1 MRFTYNQYKH
11 YESGYRIPSKMHNL
25 SHHQHHG
32 GGSNN
37 TGGAGASGGGGGGG
51 GGGSNNTSNNHYGHH
66 YNNNNN
72 NNNNN
77 TGSTNIQAYQHHY
90 KSNFGMRMTMSTNST
105 MSARIHRKGFR
116 IPSKRQPGKGLPG
129 KLHTITRAGPGKIVP
144 GKRIPQRP
152 HPPPCDNSND
162 SGLGFDQH
170 TELRSS
176 SGPGVADP
184 GSANGGGIGMVQRT
198 NLLVNSSLTNTVAA
212 AAAAAAAAV
221 ASNTLQQHH
230 QQHQQHQQQQ
240 QQQHQ
245 QQHSPQQHLIRA
257 IPVSRSRHTKKM
269 LNAFLDDLDLANS
282 NSEESTASTS
292 LSCSTTPSP
301 DADTG
306 LGNHNGTSR
315 NSSDPFGG
323 VFQATEAAVA
333 AAVSAFNVQHQQPLP
348 QQQQQQLQ
356 QQFQYPGM
364 GVQQQ
369 HQHQHQRNV
378 ARSGGKHIKRKK
390 LECNQLELDND
401 DACSEDEFIRK
412 IANAANGVSFSSGE
426 AAPVAAARPPPAMTS
441 VLPRNGHETKFI
453 SARTV
458 TRVANKRQPTTPLNS
473 VASSNDGHVQLE
485 IVSQPEQQHRARY
498 QTEGSR
504 GAVKDRSGN
513 GFPIV
518 RLTGYDKGAVLQVFI
533 GTDIGRVAPHMFY
546 QACKVAGKNSTQCN
560 EKKVDG
566 TMVIE
571 IDFKPETDMTITCD
585 CVGIL
590 KERNVDV
597 EHRFPEHL
605 TQKNKKKSTRCRM
618 VFRTQ
623 LTRDD
628 GTTETLQVCSN
639 PIICT
644 QPPGVPEIGKKS
656 LNSCPVD
663 GGLELFIIGKNFLKD
678 THVVFQ
684 ETYDSVNGDDPATE
698 IAVRQQLIGGT
709 AALWEQSVMP
719 DKEYLHQT
727 HLICTV
733 PPYLH
738 QNVIKPVSV
747 QVSIISSGK
756 KSEPHTFTYTP
767 KGQYS
772 TLAAASTLSST
783 IHDQA
788 I

>member
-1 MRFTYNQYKH
+1 
-11 YESGYRIPSKMHNL
+11 
-25 SHHQHHG
+25 
-32 GGSNN
+32 
-37 TGGAGASGGGGGGG
+37 
-51 GGGSNNTSNNHYGHH
+51 
-66 YNNNNN
+66 
-72 NNNNN
+72 
-77 TGSTNIQAYQHHY
+77 
-90 KSNFGMRMTMSTNST
+90 MRMTMSTNST
-105 MSARIHRKGFR
+105 MSPRIHRKGFR

-129 KLHTITRAGPGKIVP
+129 KLHTIARTGPGKLVP

-170 TELRSS
+170 TELRNGTAPVAVDARSSNPSSSSSSSSSNSSSCSSSSSTSNSSSS
-176 SGPGVADP
+176 SGI
-184 GSANGGGIGMVQRT
+184 SASGQHS
-198 NLLVNSSLTNTVAA
+198 NLIVNSVTAGAASSSSLQQ
-212 AAAAAAAAV
+212 
-221 ASNTLQQHH
+221 QQHH
-230 QQHQQHQQQQ
+230 QPQQQQQQQQ
-240 QQQHQ
+240 QQQHPHQQQHQQQ

-257 IPVSRSRHTKKM
+257 IPVSR
-269 LNAFLDDLDLANS
+269 FI
-282 NSEESTASTS
+282 
-292 LSCSTTPSP
+292 
-301 DADTG
+301 
-306 LGNHNGTSR
+306 GTR
-315 NSSDPFGG
+315 
-323 VFQATEAAVA
+323 A
-333 AAVSAFNVQHQQPLP
+333 
-348 QQQQQQLQ
+348 
-356 QQFQYPGM
+356 
-364 GVQQQ
+364 
-369 HQHQHQRNV
+369 
-378 ARSGGKHIKRKK
+378 
-390 LECNQLELDND
+390 
-401 DACSEDEFIRK
+401 
-412 IANAANGVSFSSGE
+412 
-426 AAPVAAARPPPAMTS
+426 
-441 VLPRNGHETKFI
+441 
-453 SARTV
+453 V

-473 VASSNDGHVQLE
+473 IASSNDSHVQLE

-518 RLTGYDKGAVLQVFI
+518 RLTGYDKPAVLQVFI

-605 TQKNKKKSTRCRM
+605 AQKNKKKSTRCRM

-628 GTTETLQVCSN
+628 GSTETLQVCSN

-644 QPPGVPEIGKKS
+644 QPPGVPEICKKS

-684 ETYDSVNGDDPATE
+684 ETYDSVNADDPATE
-698 IAVRQQLIGGT
+698 LVGRQQLIAGT
-709 AALWEQSVMP
+709 SALWEQSVLP

-738 QNVIKPVSV
+738 QNILKPVSV

-767 KGQYS
+767 KGSYT

-783 IHDQA
+783 MHSQGIYLLT
-788 I
+788 ISI